1 MNEGGTAPAI
11 SGPFAPVGAVVGGIL
26 GGVIGGVAGHYFG
39 EAVGDGINNQGVERI
54 AERMG

>member
-1 MNEGGTAPAI
+1 MNDHEAAPRI

-39 EAVGDGINNQGVERI
+39 EKTDDTINNG
-54 AERMG
+54 ALD

>member
-1 MNEGGTAPAI
+1 MNDHEAAPRI
-11 SGPFAPVGAVVGGIL
+11 SEPFAPVGAVVGGIL

>member
-1 MNEGGTAPAI
+1 MNERGLYLLT

-39 EAVGDGINNQGVERI
+39 EAIGDGINHHGVDRI